1 MRRGLLAWSEEE
13 VSRPLLDS
21 RVARCRDAMAAS
33 GLDAL
38 LVYTNFP
45 RPAAVSWLTHFV
57 PYWSQGVLAILPQG
71 APVFTVSLSKRVAN
85 WIEETAHMGEI
96 VCTPNLGRA
105 LGELI
110 SNAAGV
116 KAAGAKK
123 IGVVELSRL
132 PGTIVSN
139 LRDAAEGIV
148 LIDASDL
155 FATLRSPAD
164 DTEIALTIRA
174 AEIAHKALDL
184 AKPGNDPVSA
194 EILSDIER
202 SARMQG
208 CEEILIDIAE
218 DLSADKQFRRLDG
231 PSVFANRYAVRLS
244 VAYKGHWVRVGR
256 TFEQDGADRAAAI
269 EHSLSEALPG
279 SGATPPAGFEALD
292 RVTEGCIGSAPLTIL
307 SNPKP
312 GAIVSIT
319 QRWRDAHGFWLVSEP
334 VLIGAGSDRPAA
346 LLVDLSI
353 DQPTSDQPAS

>member
-21 RVARCRDAMAAS
+21 RVARCRDAMAAA

-38 LVYTNFP
+38 LVYTSFP

-96 VCTPNLGRA
+96 VCTPNLGHA
-105 LGELI
+105 LGEII
-110 SNAAGV
+110 SNA
-116 KAAGAKK
+116 GATRV
-123 IGVVELSRL
+123 GVVELSRL
-132 PGTIVSN
+132 PGTIVGN
-139 LRDAAEGIV
+139 LRDAADGIE

-155 FATLRSPAD
+155 FAALRSPAD
-164 DTEIALTIRA
+164 DTEIALTRRA
-174 AEIAHKALDL
+174 AEIAHKALKL
-184 AKPGNDPVSA
+184 AEPGNDPVRA

-218 DLSADKQFRRLDG
+218 DLGTERQFRRLDG

-256 TFEQDGADRAAAI
+256 TFEQDGAERASAI
-269 EHSLSEALPG
+269 ENSLGDILPG
-279 SGATPPAGFEALD
+279 SGAAAPAGFAALD
-292 RVTEGCIGSAPLTIL
+292 RVVEGCIGSMPLTVL
-307 SNPKP
+307 SDPKP
-312 GAIVSIT
+312 GSIVSIT
-319 QRWRDAHGFWLVSEP
+319 QRWQDDHGFWLVSEP
-334 VLIGAGSDRPAA
+334 VLSGA
-346 LLVDLSI
+346 LLAE
-353 DQPTSDQPAS
+353 P

>member
-21 RVARCRDAMAAS
+21 RVARCREAMAAN

-38 LVYTNFP
+38 LVYTSFP

-96 VCTPNLGRA
+96 VCSPNLGRA

-110 SNAAGV
+110 SE
-116 KAAGAKK
+116 AGAKE
-123 IGVVELSRL
+123 IGLVELSRL
-132 PGTIVSN
+132 PGTIVGN
-139 LRDAAEGIV
+139 LRDAADGIE
-148 LIDASDL
+148 LIDATDL
-155 FATLRSPAD
+155 FAALRSPAD
-164 DTEIALTIRA
+164 DTEIALTRRA
-174 AEIAHKALDL
+174 AEIAHEALKL
-184 AKPGNDPVSA
+184 AEPGNDPVRA

-202 SARMQG
+202 AARMQG

-218 DLSADKQFRRLDG
+218 DLSTERQFRRLDG

-256 TFEQDGADRAAAI
+256 TFEQDGADRADSI
-269 EHSLSEALPG
+269 ENSLAGALPG
-279 SGATPPAGFEALD
+279 SGGAPPPGFEALD
-292 RVTEGCIGSAPLTIL
+292 RVVEGCIGSAPLTVL
-307 SNPKP
+307 SDPKP
-312 GAIVSIT
+312 GSIVSIT
-319 QRWRDAHGFWLVSEP
+319 QRWQDDHGFWLVSEP
-334 VLIGAGSDRPAA
+334 VLSGA
-346 LLVDLSI
+346 LLA
-353 DQPTSDQPAS
+353 QP

>member
-13 VSRPLLDS
+13 VSRPVLDS
-21 RVARCRDAMAAS
+21 RVARCRDAMAGS

-38 LVYTNFP
+38 LVYTSFP

-57 PYWSQGVLAILPQG
+57 PYWSQGVLAILPDG

-110 SNAAGV
+110 TGAANKVG
-116 KAAGAKK
+116 GAKK

-132 PGTIVSN
+132 PGTIVNN
-139 LRDAAEGIV
+139 LRDAAAGIE

-155 FATLRSPAD
+155 FAALRSPAD
-164 DTEIALTIRA
+164 DTEIALTRRA

-184 AKPGNDPVSA
+184 AKPGKGPVAA

-256 TFEQDGADRAAAI
+256 TFEQDGADRATSI
-269 EHSLSEALPG
+269 EDSLAETLPG
-279 SGATPPAGFEALD
+279 SGATPPPGFVPGFEALD
-292 RVTEGCIGSAPLTIL
+292 RVVEGCIGSAPLTVL
-307 SNPKP
+307 LDPKP

-319 QRWRDAHGFWLVSEP
+319 QRWQDAHGFWLVSEP
-334 VLIGAGSDRPAA
+334 VLMGKLPGQPSG
-346 LLVDLSI
+346 LLVNRSE
-353 DQPTSDQPAS
+353 S